1 MCQAAAGMRHFHPG
15 QESWVTSGVWCSNL
29 VVAQAVDV
37 LSIHLQTAVL
47 GLELMWC
54 VVVHHSRQTAWP
66 GSVLG

>member
-1 MCQAAAGMRHFHPG
+1 M
-15 QESWVTSGVWCSNL
+15 TSGVWCSNL

-54 VVVHHSRQTAWP
+54 VVAHHSRQTAWP

>member
-1 MCQAAAGMRHFHPG
+1 MPG
-15 QESWVTSGVWCSNL
+15 RCWNEALPSRPGVLGDIWC
-29 VVAQAVDV
+29 VVLKLGGGSIDV

-54 VVVHHSRQTAWP
+54 VVVHHSGQTAWP